1 MLNREKASA
10 AVLTQGNIIPGK
22 RALEGTKR
30 QTLQRSR
37 VGRLCRKGLD
47 KHCRLCRLFCL
58 CPTAE
63 LCRCGTLIQP
73 YTPHPSK
80 VSLSLLN
87 THTHTHT
94 CTRTL
99 HTSDTYVFFQEG
111 LLTGFS
117 SRTFAPW
124 VSVQHS
130 SQSDSTGQVRRGL
143 PALHHRPFPP
153 HCPIRRAEAQTS
165 K

>member
-22 RALEGTKR
+22 RALEETKR

-47 KHCRLCRLFCL
+47 KHCRLCRLFCF

-63 LCRCGTLIQP
+63 LCCCGILTH
-73 YTPHPSK
+73 TD
-80 VSLSLLN
+80 

-94 CTRTL
+94 HRHTHTTMLMAYTHTHTRTHR
-99 HTSDTYVFFQEG
+99 HTHTHTHSQTHTHTHHNARDYVPVKLQYPKQVAG
-111 LLTGFS
+111 HIWRLLTPDIG
-117 SRTFAPW
+117 
-124 VSVQHS
+124 
-130 SQSDSTGQVRRGL
+130 QS
-143 PALHHRPFPP
+143 
-153 HCPIRRAEAQTS
+153 
-165 K
+165 